1 MEGLLPEVFIPE
13 YRAAQERRARQR
25 PDTPNRVTLPDTVE
39 DRDEKLQKM
48 RVDSSSSPGQPEE
61 ETQSQL
67 MTVSHEDDVFGNEEG
82 AEIKYKTMTWWQTG
96 VIMIAET
103 ISLGILSLPSSLQI
117 LGIIPGMILLLG
129 LGIIATYTGYVLGQ
143 FRMRYPQIHTF
154 AEAGYIIWGP
164 VGREVFA
171 GAQLLFLI
179 FIMGSHIL
187 TFGIMLNVLTDHGT
201 CTIVFT
207 IFGFLVSLICTLPR
221 TMKMVSYLSIVSF
234 ISILGAV
241 FITMIGVG
249 VNDSHPEL
257 HSVSETSL
265 FKGFGAVS
273 NIIFAYAGHL
283 AFFSFISEMRKPED
297 FPKALLALQISDT
310 TLYCIAA
317 IVIYRYTGDSVTSP
331 ALGSTSPILQKIAYG
346 IATPTIVIA
355 GVINAHVAVKYV
367 YVRMFRGTK
376 HLHSRSWF
384 AWWAW
389 VMVLTTLWVVAWIIA
404 SAIPVF
410 NNLLGL
416 ISALFV
422 SWFTYGIS
430 GYFWIFMNW
439 GILLSNWKKACLT
452 IINALI
458 MCMGIIIMT
467 VGLYSSGKAIHDQ
480 GDSGMK
486 PFSCADNSI
495 G

>member
-1 MEGLLPEVFIPE
+1 MDNPNIPCHANYFE
-13 YRAAQERRARQR
+13 NYDERSSSSRLDGGSSQS
-25 PDTPNRVTLPDTVE
+25 PDTLSTSTPLEVVKSE
-39 DRDEKLQKM
+39 DEKLQEAQEENN
-48 RVDSSSSPGQPEE
+48 SFPLGQPVV
-61 ETQSQL
+61 QSEL
-67 MTVSHEDDVFGNEEG
+67 AAVGYEDDVFGNEEG
-82 AEIKYKTMTWWQTG
+82 AEIKYKTMTWWQTAL
-96 VIMIAET
+96 IMIAET

-117 LGIIPGMILLLG
+117 LGIVPGMILILG
-129 LGIIATYTGYVLGQ
+129 LGIVATYTGYVLGQ
-143 FRMRYPQIHTF
+143 FKQRYPQIHTF

-164 VGREVFA
+164 VGREIFA

-187 TFGIMLNVLTDHGT
+187 TFGILLNVLTNHGA

-207 IFGFLVSLICTLPR
+207 IIGLLVSLICTLPR
-221 TMKMVSYLSIVSF
+221 TMKMVSYLSILSF

-241 FITMIGVG
+241 FIAMIGVS
-249 VNDSHPEL
+249 VKDSHPEL
-257 HSVSETSL
+257 HSVRETSL

-273 NIIFAYAGHL
+273 NIIFAYSGHL
-283 AFFSFISEMRKPED
+283 AFFSFISEMQRPEE
-297 FPKALLALQISDT
+297 FPKALIALQISDT

-317 IVIYRYTGDSVTSP
+317 IVIYRYTGDAVTSP
-331 ALGSTSPILQKIAYG
+331 ALGSTGPLLKKIAYG

-355 GVINAHVAVKYV
+355 GVIIAHVAAKYV

-389 VMVLTTLWVVAWIIA
+389 ALILTILWVVAWIIA
-404 SAIPVF
+404 SGIPVF

-430 GYFWIFMNW
+430 GYFWIFMNR
-439 GILLSNWKKACLT
+439 GVLFSNWKKAFLT
-452 IINALI
+452 VINVLI
-458 MCMGIIIMT
+458 MCMGTII
-467 VGLYSSGKAIHDQ
+467 VS
-480 GDSGMK
+480 
-486 PFSCADNSI
+486 FN
-495 G
+495 